1 MSGNGLVDKTNL
13 RDNKLHKSLWNVTDI
28 ILLRRNLYLLEQN
41 PTMVNCMYITQRT
54 RQLLSLVGS
63 CLIFLLASCSTT
75 TPPVTSK
82 TTPTA
87 SIMPPGHRMVTP
99 TVAPTTM
106 AIPPTQTNCPL
117 EGARAMITAPLA
129 LGQHQNIVYTLN
141 QGTYDLPTHG
151 KLIRYD
157 TQTGRKTELLTVD
170 HAHIYE
176 AQVSADGQWVLFVT
190 TTGNTNRQTRL
201 QLLRMDGQGLQTL
214 LCAPGYSIQQIQWS
228 PDQHYLVYYNIVN
241 DRGVVYLL
249 NMLTGKLQ
257 TELTT
262 PPQVGLLL
270 RTWFDAT
277 HIYISDRGTDTLY
290 TYLYL
295 LDIKKGA
302 QQHLS
307 NLLTVLFQE
316 YGDFDSSDDGSSLFT
331 TDGNCR
337 DGSCN
342 GPSHIAI
349 QSIAG
354 GPKHTIYHSDA
365 YDAVAVRVID
375 HNRLLFI
382 IGNSPL
388 VTDTSHNGLWEMNL
402 DGSNLTHLIKT
413 SIIQYSFVNY
423 SSQVPWSNISRDT
436 SMYVLQVNE
445 FKSLIETH
453 SLLVG
458 SVLGTKPKVFASIAD
473 GSQLG
478 VVGWTI
484 M

>member
-1 MSGNGLVDKTNL
+1 MYFAQCN
-13 RDNKLHKSLWNVTDI
+13 
-28 ILLRRNLYLLEQN
+28 RR
-41 PTMVNCMYITQRT
+41 
-54 RQLLSLVGS
+54 LLSLVGS
-63 CLIFLLASCSTT
+63 CLILLLASCSIT
-75 TPPVTSK
+75 TPPVTRR

-106 AIPPTQTNCPL
+106 AMPPTQTDCPL
-117 EGARAMITAPLA
+117 KGARAMITAPLA

-141 QGTYDLPTHG
+141 QGTYDSPTHG

-170 HAHIYE
+170 RAHIYE
-176 AQVSADGQWVLFVT
+176 AQVSADGQWLLFVT
-190 TTGNTNRQTRL
+190 TTGSTNRQTRL

-214 LCAPGYSIQQIQWS
+214 LCAPGFGIQQVQWS
-228 PDQHYLVYYNIVN
+228 PDQHYLVYYNTVN
-241 DRGVVYLL
+241 EQGVVYLL
-249 NMLTGKLQ
+249 DMLTGVLQ

-262 PPQVGLLL
+262 PSQVSLLL
-270 RTWFDAT
+270 RTWFDVT
-277 HIYISDRGTDTLY
+277 HIYISDSAIDTVY
-290 TYLYL
+290 SHLYL

-302 QQHLS
+302 RQHLS
-307 NLLTVLFQE
+307 NMLTVLFQE
-316 YGDFDSSDDGSSLFT
+316 YGDFDSSEDGSSLFT

-337 DGSCN
+337 DGTCN

-354 GPKHTIYHSDA
+354 GPKHTIYHSEA
-365 YDAVAVRVID
+365 YDAVAVRAID

-388 VTDTSHNGLWEMNL
+388 VTDTSHNGLWEMNI
-402 DGSNLTHLIKT
+402 DGSNLTQLIKT
-413 SIIQYSFVNY
+413 STIQYSFVNY
-423 SSQVPWSNISRDT
+423 RSQEPWSNISRDM
-436 SMYVLQVNE
+436 SMYVLQVNG
-445 FKSLIETH
+445 FQSVIETH

-458 SVLGTKPKVFASIAD
+458 SVPGGKPKVFATIAD
-473 GSQLG
+473 GSQLAA
-478 VVGWTI
+478 VGWTI

>member
-1 MSGNGLVDKTNL
+1 MYFSQ
-13 RDNKLHKSLWNVTDI
+13 
-28 ILLRRNLYLLEQN
+28 RN
-41 PTMVNCMYITQRT
+41 

-63 CLIFLLASCSTT
+63 CLIFLLTSCSTT
-75 TPPVTSK
+75 TLPATRKATS
-82 TTPTA
+82 TA
-87 SIMPPGHRMVTP
+87 SIMPPGHRMITP
-99 TVAPTTM
+99 AVVSTTM
-106 AIPPTQTNCPL
+106 TMPPTQTDCPPD
-117 EGARAMITAPLA
+117 GARAMITAPLA

-157 TQTGRKTELLTVD
+157 AQTGRKTELLTVD

-190 TTGNTNRQTRL
+190 TTGSTNRQARL

-214 LCAPGYSIQQIQWS
+214 LCAPGYSIQQVQWS
-228 PDQHYLVYYNIVN
+228 PDQHYLVYYNTVN
-241 DRGVVYLL
+241 EQGVVYLL
-249 NMLTGKLQ
+249 DMLTGTLQ

-262 PPQVGLLL
+262 PAQVSLLL

-277 HIYISDRGTDTLY
+277 HIYISNSAIDTVY
-290 TYLYL
+290 SYLYL

-302 QQHLS
+302 GQHLS

-316 YGDFDSSDDGSSLFT
+316 YGDFDLSDDGSSIFT

-337 DGSCN
+337 DDTCN

-354 GPKHTIYHSDA
+354 GPKHTIYHSDV

-402 DGSNLTHLIKT
+402 DGSKLTHLITT
-413 SIIQYSFVNY
+413 STIQYSFVNY
-423 SSQVPWSNISRDT
+423 SSQEPWSNISRDT
-436 SMYVLQVNE
+436 SMYVLQVNG
-445 FKSLIETH
+445 FQSLIETH

-458 SVLGTKPKVFASIAD
+458 SVLGGKPKVFATIAD
-473 GSQLG
+473 GSQLA
-478 VVGWTI
+478 VVGWAI

>member
-1 MSGNGLVDKTNL
+1 MYFAQCN
-13 RDNKLHKSLWNVTDI
+13 
-28 ILLRRNLYLLEQN
+28 RR
-41 PTMVNCMYITQRT
+41 
-54 RQLLSLVGS
+54 LLSLVGS
-63 CLIFLLASCSTT
+63 CLILLLASCSIT
-75 TPPVTSK
+75 TPPVTRS

-106 AIPPTQTNCPL
+106 TMPPTQTDCPL
-117 EGARAMITAPLA
+117 KGARAMITAPLA

-141 QGTYDLPTHG
+141 QGTYDSPTHG

-176 AQVSADGQWVLFVT
+176 AQVSADGQWLLFVT
-190 TTGNTNRQTRL
+190 TTGSTNRQTRL

-214 LCAPGYSIQQIQWS
+214 LCAPGYGIQQVQWS
-228 PDQHYLVYYNIVN
+228 HDQHYLVYYNTVN
-241 DRGVVYLL
+241 EQGVVYLL
-249 NMLTGKLQ
+249 DMLKGTLQ

-262 PPQVGLLL
+262 PPQVSLLL

-277 HIYISDRGTDTLY
+277 HIYISDSAIDTVY
-290 TYLYL
+290 SHLYL

-302 QQHLS
+302 RQHLS
-307 NLLTVLFQE
+307 NMLTVLFQE
-316 YGDFDSSDDGSSLFT
+316 YGDFDISDDGSSLFT

-337 DGSCN
+337 DGTCD

-349 QSIAG
+349 QSLTK
-354 GPKHTIYHSDA
+354 GPKHTIYRSDA

-413 SIIQYSFVNY
+413 STIQYSFVNY
-423 SSQVPWSNISRDT
+423 RSQEPWSNISRDT

-445 FKSLIETH
+445 FKSVIETH

-458 SVLGTKPKVFASIAD
+458 SVLGGKPKVFATIAD
-473 GSQLG
+473 GSQLA